1 MSATETAA
9 ALVAAFTLQ
18 AEENQM
24 NTRKIYGLT
33 IGISDYTHLRRLS
46 SATNDAQDIASVIHA
61 GLIESEVKQL
71 LDQEATKE
79 LILKELT
86 HLSQVAQSQDTV
98 IVLFSG
104 HGGRTSKA
112 SEQAYFCPV
121 ETTATNLEQTAL
133 SSKEFTD
140 ALREI
145 RSERLVV
152 LLDTCYAGGFGD
164 ARNNDLLCAGLSRSN
179 VDSLVAG
186 EGRIVMAAS
195 RPDEQAWELPDMR
208 NGLFTHYLLEALS
221 GKVARPDGSIWASDV
236 FSYVSRNTLQH
247 KLQRPYQK
255 AVGEDFVVILQK
267 NTVCV
272 PGQTPRVPM
281 ESNQRQLRIALKRT
295 YNREELSLVCR
306 DLGLSLAED
315 LPGGTL
321 ETQIMHLIDHCHR
334 HRLSDHL
341 LARVRVDH
349 PEFSAEQS
357 N

>member
-1 MSATETAA
+1 
-9 ALVAAFTLQ
+9 
-18 AEENQM
+18 M
-24 NTRKIYGLT
+24 NRRKTYALT
-33 IGISDYTHLRRLS
+33 IGISDYIHLRRLS
-46 SATNDAQDIASVIHA
+46 SATNDAQDIASVIQA
-61 GLIESEVKQL
+61 GAIASEVIQL
-71 LDQEATKE
+71 LDQKATKKS
-79 LILKELT
+79 ILKELN
-86 HLSQVAQSQDTV
+86 HLSRVAQSRDTV

-112 SEQAYFCPV
+112 SDEAYFCPV
-121 ETTATNLEQTAL
+121 EAAPTNLEQTAL
-133 SSKEFTD
+133 SSKDFTD
-140 ALREI
+140 VLRHI

-152 LLDTCYAGGFGD
+152 LLDTCYAGGFGE
-164 ARNNDLLCAGLSRSN
+164 ARNNDVLCAGLSRSN

-195 RPDEQAWELPDMR
+195 RPDEQAWELPEMR

-247 KLQRPYQK
+247 RLQRPYQK

-272 PGQTPRVPM
+272 PSQMLRVPM
-281 ESNQRQLRIALKRT
+281 ESSQRQLRIALRRT

-306 DLGLSLAED
+306 DLCLSLAED

-334 HRLSDHL
+334 HRLSDQL
-341 LARVRVDH
+341 LARVQVDH
-349 PEFSAEQS
+349 PEFTAEQS